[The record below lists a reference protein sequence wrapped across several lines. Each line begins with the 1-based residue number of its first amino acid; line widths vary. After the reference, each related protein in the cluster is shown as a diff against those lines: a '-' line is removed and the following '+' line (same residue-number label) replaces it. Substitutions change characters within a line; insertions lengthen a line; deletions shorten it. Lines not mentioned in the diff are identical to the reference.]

1 MQVKSTLDIA
11 KYTFDSLKMHLSGSM
26 QELTDKVDRVS
37 KIMPDDAQIIYIV
50 MHQQERNKE

>member
-1 MQVKSTLDIA
+1 MQVKSTHDIA